1 MEPRPRFATAVRR
14 SLAQLARGQR
24 LAVVVS
30 GLVVVLAVL
39 SLLAPLSLGL
49 SSCGSALIGDDPRS
63 APSPGE
69 SSAAQRVSEL
79 RARRARVEER
89 AGLRR
94 RTCGD
99 VRLERLRD
107 ASVVAGLSL
116 VSGAAFVWALSPR
129 SSVATEA

>member
-14 SLAQLARGQR
+14 SLAQLVRGQR

-30 GLVVVLAVL
+30 GLVVLLAVL

-49 SSCGSALIGDDPRS
+49 SSCGSALIGDDL
-63 APSPGE
+63 
-69 SSAAQRVSEL
+69 SEL
-79 RARRARVEER
+79 RARIARAEER

-107 ASVVAGLSL
+107 ASLVAGLSG
-116 VSGAAFVWALSPR
+116 VAGGAFVWALSPR
-129 SSVATEA
+129 SSGPTLG